1 MTGVQ
6 TCALPIPLYYAI
18 AAQYTDGTSDYMTG
32 TTTGQGWSEIVMQI
46 DTARTAQNVYG
57 FATVSPAPGEA
68 AYIDSI
74 ALVRTRFSPDHYDR
88 ASVRTYTPG
97 RE

>member
-1 MTGVQ
+1 
-6 TCALPIPLYYAI
+6 
-18 AAQYTDGTSDYMTG
+18 
-32 TTTGQGWSEIVMQI
+32 MQI

>member
-1 MTGVQ
+1 
-6 TCALPIPLYYAI
+6 I
-18 AAQYTDGTSDYMTG
+18 ATQYTDGTTDYMTG
-32 TTTGQGWSEIVMQI
+32 TTSGQGWSEIVMQI
-46 DTARTAQNVYG
+46 DTARTAQNVFG
-57 FATVSPAPGEA
+57 FATVSPTQGEA

-88 ASVRTYTPG
+88 SSVHTYKPG